1 MTSFTVYDTPEKIQ
15 NYRILTMRKGLVL
28 ETRYNG
34 GFRLTAKAPTCYSMV
49 KREFGFKGNRNKVL
63 YQFEKLL
70 RESGFPPDNSIV
82 LDDDTKT
89 ATIKR

>member
-1 MTSFTVYDTPEKIQ
+1 MTSFTVYDTPERIQ
-15 NYRILTMRKGLVL
+15 DYRILTMRKGLIL
-28 ETRYNG
+28 EVRYNG
-34 GFRLTAKAPTCYSMV
+34 GFKLTAKAPTCYSMV

-70 RESGFPPDNSIV
+70 RKLGYSADNNLI
-82 LDDDTKT
+82 LNDDTKT